1 MPAILLPLISSIGS
15 MLRLPALATFLA
27 TLVGN
32 FIAFF
37 AKWFTT
43 RTATQLGI
51 IAAIAT
57 LTVGMIALI
66 KTLILSITLVAP
78 PLFTQAM
85 SLVVPSNAP
94 ACISALVSAHTTKW
108 VWQWQ
113 VRFIEYYSSGN

>member
-1 MPAILLPLISSIGS
+1 MPAILLSLISSVGS
-15 MLRLPALATFLA
+15 LLRLPALATFFA
-27 TLVGN
+27 TMLGN

-37 AKWFTT
+37 AKWFTA

-51 IAAIAT
+51 IAAIT
-57 LTVGMIALI
+57 SLTIGMIAFI
-66 KTLILSITLVAP
+66 KALILSIALVAP

-85 SLVVPSNAP
+85 SLVVPDNAP
-94 ACISALVSAHTTKW
+94 ICVSALISAHTIRW